1 MTEAGTTRAVRA
13 AGAAAR
19 KHDEMVAAREA
30 QYVRTRGPQ
39 PDTWGAIASR
49 FRADPKREL
58 DPFLEKLASFLGPAD
73 VLVDV
78 GGGAGRNCLPM
89 ASHCRD
95 VVNVE
100 PSPGMLAEFRAS
112 ADDAGITNARSMQSG
127 WMESKRVEGDVMLA
141 AHVTYFVPQIEPFI
155 DKLENSCRR
164 RIIIDVL
171 TVPPPNQS
179 TAFFGLVY
187 GEELAPVPGPEELLA
202 VFGEMSIT
210 PEVIEIGAATAR
222 RPLPETREEAI
233 KNELGIGW
241 VRPDD
246 IDRAHRLFNEHFDE
260 LFLETSTGF
269 ARRDAVGV
277 RELMITWE
285 PSALGPNSS

>member
-1 MTEAGTTRAVRA
+1 MWA
-13 AGAAAR
+13 AGPAATVCRWQATAAR
-19 KHDEMVAAREA
+19 SSTSSLR
-30 QYVRTRGPQ
+30 
-39 PDTWGAIASR
+39 
-49 FRADPKREL
+49 
-58 DPFLEKLASFLGPAD
+58 PA
-73 VLVDV
+73 
-78 GGGAGRNCLPM
+78 CLPRF
-89 ASHCRD
+89 A
-95 VVNVE
+95 
-100 PSPGMLAEFRAS
+100 
-112 ADDAGITNARSMQSG
+112 
-127 WMESKRVEGDVMLA
+127 
-141 AHVTYFVPQIEPFI
+141 
-155 DKLENSCRR
+155 
-164 RIIIDVL
+164 
-171 TVPPPNQS
+171 PPPNQS